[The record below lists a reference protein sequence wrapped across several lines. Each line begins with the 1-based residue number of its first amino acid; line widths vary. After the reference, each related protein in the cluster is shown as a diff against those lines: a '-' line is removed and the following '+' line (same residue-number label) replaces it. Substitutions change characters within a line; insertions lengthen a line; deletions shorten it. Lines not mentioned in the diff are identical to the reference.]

1 MEQAFSDSEQKD
13 ILTATLEN
21 KDTKTVFRFDNEN
34 KKIVEDISNGKGG
47 KGGKTT
53 KDKVFL
59 LSLDEALNPQYW
71 SGIKTNYDLFQ
82 RANSLNDRIAYCTD
96 YALFSGCTIDSKI
109 LSSDWMLRSPAE
121 SNYFVSGV
129 SFLGNV
135 SSYGADSW
143 TTYFGIRPA
152 IKIKRSELYK

>member
-1 MEQAFSDSEQKD
+1 LEQAFSESEQKS
-13 ILTATLEN
+13 ILTTTIAN
-21 KDTKTVFRFDNEN
+21 KDTKTVFRYDNEN

-71 SGIKTNYDLFQ
+71 SGIKKNSNLLQ
-82 RANSLNDRIAYCTD
+82 RANSLNDRIAYCTE
-96 YALFSGCTIDSKI
+96 YALFSGCTIDSKM

-129 SFLGNV
+129 AINGVV
-135 SSYGADSW
+135 SSYGADAW
-143 TTYFGIRPA
+143 TAYLGIRPA
-152 IKIKRSELYK
+152 VKIKRNELNN